1 MLLDPNIKLILFA
14 TLGGFLPAFIWLW
27 FWLKEDTRR
36 PEPIHLIVRTFLI
49 GGLFIFLAFILQKT
63 LLSLYSDAD
72 TFVGTLSQPENTL
85 AYFWLVI
92 PTLALWSLVE
102 EVVKYLAAA
111 ISAFSNLHFDEPID
125 SMIYMITS
133 AIGFAAIENT
143 LFLVQVLTHENVS
156 YFVLTGNLRFLGA
169 TVVHIVS
176 SAIVGGFLSL
186 AYCGSWPKRIFYL
199 TVGIVVAT
207 SLHALF
213 NFFIIISDSAQMFKI
228 FLALWLVA
236 IFVIYFFEKVK
247 QIVCLPR
254 FKTLT
259 TN

>member
-1 MLLDPNIKLILFA
+1 MLLDPHTKLILFA
-14 TLGGFLPAFIWLW
+14 VLGGFVPAFIWLW
-27 FWLKEDTRR
+27 FWLKEDSAR
-36 PEPIHLIVRTFLI
+36 PEPARIVIRTFLV

-63 LLSLYSDAD
+63 LLSIYSDPD
-72 TFVGTLSQPENTL
+72 TFVATLSYPENNL
-85 AYFWLVI
+85 AYFWLVA
-92 PTLALWSLVE
+92 PTLLLWSLIE
-102 EVVKYLAAA
+102 EIVKYLAAA
-111 ISAFSNLHFDEPID
+111 ISAFSTKSFDEPID
-125 SMIYMITS
+125 AMIYMITS

-143 LFLVQVLTHENVS
+143 LFLIQVLTHENVS

-186 AYCGSWPKRIFYL
+186 SYCTGWFKKIVYL
-199 TVGIVVAT
+199 TIGIFVA
-207 SLHALF
+207 SGLHALF
-213 NFFIIISDSAQMFKI
+213 NFFIIVSDSTEMFKI

-247 QIVCLPR
+247 KIVCLPK
-254 FKTLT
+254 FKSIT